1 MSLQTVK
8 TNLRFHETLRHSH
21 RMTQHSRKPHM
32 MGKAIEAA
40 YPGRKIRILDALKL
54 TNGICSE
61 TWLRDLKQG
70 KTGDAQKQV
79 CGSY

>member
-1 MSLQTVK
+1 
-8 TNLRFHETLRHSH
+8 
-21 RMTQHSRKPHM
+21 M

-61 TWLRDLKQG
+61 TWLRDL
-70 KTGDAQKQV
+70 
-79 CGSY
+79 